1 MSGAKVVRPVT
12 REEKIKRA
20 ERELGFLRKKIDS
33 WKAFIQK
40 TGDKDEIYLQRLQDS
55 YKSAQACLKTY
66 NFAQFSAHASALAA
80 DIDNDIS
87 LRQEKY
93 LQKQINAKRARN
105 RLKENA
111 KYLLEIS
118 ERKKDA
124 FPRDLCRALRNI
136 SKLDKEEARSALS
149 KAFALVSAQNGDI
162 AAGAVSEKQ
171 RNLARQLREDAK
183 ESAEKWIY
191 AGTFAHTE
199 ALSQAQSRVEEL
211 KLFADESVACL
222 YEKKIAEIEN
232 LEDANRQR
240 LLFDSLILDIIE
252 AGKTFKKKKEMLEKI
267 ESNIA
272 FLEKEKRT
280 ASAELSGLS
289 DEIRKIR
296 QSLSAC
302 PLHIL
307 ENFLKK
313 SNEAAELAA
322 SADAAERGRR
332 FILESLQAMGYKVN
346 ESMTALWR
354 RREKLVIEK
363 NGGYGVEVGEKGG
376 RIQLRTVSFNISE
389 NAQKDK
395 EAEMS
400 FCEEMNK
407 IARLCADRGGEL
419 VIERSIPAGTR
430 PVKLI
435 KLRSQTD
442 CKNERSL

>member
-272 FLEKEKRT
+272 FLE
-280 ASAELSGLS
+280 
-289 DEIRKIR
+289 
-296 QSLSAC
+296 
-302 PLHIL
+302 
-307 ENFLKK
+307 
-313 SNEAAELAA
+313 
-322 SADAAERGRR
+322 
-332 FILESLQAMGYKVN
+332 
-346 ESMTALWR
+346 
-354 RREKLVIEK
+354 
-363 NGGYGVEVGEKGG
+363 
-376 RIQLRTVSFNISE
+376 
-389 NAQKDK
+389 
-395 EAEMS
+395 
-400 FCEEMNK
+400 
-407 IARLCADRGGEL
+407 
-419 VIERSIPAGTR
+419 
-430 PVKLI
+430 
-435 KLRSQTD
+435 
-442 CKNERSL
+442 